1 MRFGRLAFA
10 LLLVLGAAAP
20 HAEATV
26 PALRARVTDL
36 TRTLSAEQQAA
47 LEQKLAAFE
56 ARKGAQIAVLLVP
69 TTRPESIEQYG
80 IRVAEAWKL
89 GREGVDDGVILLV
102 AMQDRAL
109 RIEVGYGLEGVI
121 PDAVANRVIDEV
133 IVPFFRRGDYYG
145 GIDAGVT
152 RLMRLIDGEPLPPP
166 AARAPGWGGIERAF
180 SFAFVM
186 VFILGAILRALFG
199 RLLGAVA
206 SGAITTFVIWF
217 LAGSLALGVVLGL
230 VVLFLVLATSFG
242 AGGYGGWAS
251 RHGGFGGYGG
261 GFGGFGGLGGGGFR
275 GGGGGF
281 GGGGASGRW

>member
-1 MRFGRLAFA
+1 
-10 LLLVLGAAAP
+10 
-20 HAEATV
+20 V
-26 PALRARVTDL
+26 PELRARVTDL
-36 TRTLSAEQQAA
+36 TRTLSADQRAA

-102 AMQDRAL
+102 ALEDRAL

-133 IVPFFRRGDYYG
+133 IVPFFRQGDYYG

-186 VFILGAILRALFG
+186 VFVLGAILRALLG

-242 AGGYGGWAS
+242 RGGYGGWAS
-251 RHGGFGGYGG
+251 RHGGYGG
-261 GFGGFGGLGGGGFR
+261 GFGGLGGLGGGGFR